1 MKQVLRFW
9 MDLGVDGI
17 RADAVRW
24 ISKDPLFRDDPKGKL
39 WKVL

>member
-9 MDLGVDGI
+9 MELGVDGI

-24 ISKDPLFRDDPKGKL
+24 ISLKTQNC
-39 WKVL
+39 VTTQ